1 VPTDRAPAPPE
12 PEVTLDGTVER
23 ITFYNPTNGF
33 SVVRLRVRGRRE
45 PITVV
50 GTLPAA
56 QPGELL
62 ALRGRWQTD
71 PRHGAQFRPATAEVR
86 RPSDVDGIVRY
97 LGSGLVRQIGPVLAK
112 RIVGTFGERTLD
124 VLDATPD
131 RVREV
136 PGIGPQRA
144 RGIAAAWAEHRA
156 LRDVMAFLAEHG
168 LDTRF
173 APRLLAAYGTDAP
186 RILSANPY
194 RLVADVPGL
203 GFPSADRLGK
213 DRGVRHTAPARVQ
226 AAVQA
231 ALLAAG
237 QNGHTRLLR
246 PALVEVASTIADVP
260 PELAESGVAQ
270 LLAGGTIAVR
280 SAPRSPYPP
289 TASILP
295 TMGPRIPTASQG
307 GGGDG
312 SLPPSPTHGGGGEVR
327 GRVRIY
333 GPADLSATPTPAP
346 PADDARLGIGL
357 AGLVRAEEDLASRL
371 LGLSRRPGL
380 PARRVDR
387 WLSVDREARGLSDE
401 QRQAVATAATRGC
414 FVLTGGP
421 GVGKTTTIRALVR
434 CLQALG
440 RSVALAAPTGKA
452 ARRLGEVVGLEA
464 RTLHRLLGAGSGGFR
479 HNADDPLPFDVV
491 IVDEASMLDTQLAR
505 AVVRAVGPGSQLILV
520 GDADQL
526 PSVGPGQVLRDVL
539 ASGRVPSARLE
550 TVFRQAAL
558 SQIVTNAHRI
568 RQGLLPELAP
578 SSALMQTVGG
588 RLRPPPP
595 GPLPSDLPWGPSLR
609 ASPRRTRERGGPGGS
624 DCVFVAAPA
633 SRVATVAAEWAAD
646 RLPRLLGVPVGEVQ
660 AIAPLVRVCQTLNSV
675 LQARLNPARG
685 QGERPHG
692 ALPLRV
698 GDRVIQTHNNYLL
711 GVFNGDTGTIVEIGP
726 SPLDSARGGSGAVPS
741 VARERAPSASSGQA
755 GGTGLTVDFGDGRVV
770 VYGAADLLDLDHA
783 YGLTVHRAQGSE
795 WPGVVVLASSS
806 FGPILS
812 RNLLYTALTRARRAV
827 VVVGDQAAIAEAVAR
842 TRDQER
848 VTGLPVLL
856 EAGVREAP
864 PPDPLHHAYHGAPD
878 PHGAAAE
885 RGSPTARCELAPST
899 CGPLPSPSQCRG
911 DMGPHGRSDG
921 GVGGGA
927 SFAPSE
933 SPWGDDREEQE
944 DAPRAQFVD
953 EGTIY
958 DPMPDDWPD

>member
-1 VPTDRAPAPPE
+1 VPTDRAPVPKT
-12 PEVTLDGTVER
+12 PEVALDGTVER

-45 PITVV
+45 PIAVV
-50 GTLPAA
+50 GTLPSV

-62 ALRGRWQTD
+62 SLRGHWQTD
-71 PRHGAQFRPATAEVR
+71 PRHGAQFRPSAAEVR
-86 RPSDVDGIVRY
+86 RPSDVEGIVRY

-112 RIVGTFGERTLD
+112 RIVGTLGERTLD
-124 VLDATPD
+124 ILDATPE

-156 LRDVMAFLAEHG
+156 LRDVMAFLAEHA

-173 APRLLAAYGTDAP
+173 APRLLAAYGAEAP
-186 RILSANPY
+186 RILETNPY

-203 GFPSADRLGK
+203 GFPSADRIGK

-231 ALLAAG
+231 ALLTAG
-237 QNGHTRLLR
+237 QNGHTRQYR
-246 PALVEVASTIADVP
+246 PALVQAASEVAEVP
-260 PELAESGVAQ
+260 EELAESGVAQ
-270 LLAGGTIAVR
+270 LLAGNAIAIR
-280 SAPRSPYPP
+280 SARPGKPHPQP
-289 TASILP
+289 LP
-295 TMGPRIPTASQG
+295 LAGGGQGGSLAGRPRI
-307 GGGDG
+307 
-312 SLPPSPTHGGGGEVR
+312 
-327 GRVRIY
+327 RIY
-333 GPADLSATPTPAP
+333 TPADLDAAPTPEP
-346 PADDARLGIGL
+346 PPEDERLGIGL
-357 AGLVRAEEDLASRL
+357 AGLVRVEEDLASRL
-371 LGLSRRPGL
+371 LGLSRRPGV
-380 PARRVDR
+380 PSRRVER
-387 WLSVDREARGLSDE
+387 WLAGDTEARGLSDE
-401 QRQAVATAATRGC
+401 QRRAVATAATSGC

-421 GVGKTTTIRALVR
+421 GVGKTTTTRALVR
-434 CLQALG
+434 CLKALG

-464 RTLHRLLGAGSGGFR
+464 RTLHRLLGAGPSGFR
-479 HNADDPLPFDVV
+479 HNADDPLPFDVL

-526 PSVGPGQVLRDVL
+526 PSVGPGQVLRDAL

-578 SSALMQTVGG
+578 ASALTQQV
-588 RLRPPPP
+588 
-595 GPLPSDLPWGPSLR
+595 
-609 ASPRRTRERGGPGGS
+609 GGS
-624 DCVFVAAPA
+624 DCVFVPAPA
-633 SRVATVAAEWAAD
+633 ARVAAVAAEWAST
-646 RLPRLLGVPVGEVQ
+646 RLPRLLGVPAGEVQ
-660 AIAPLVRVCQTLNSV
+660 AIAPLVRVCQTLNSQ
-675 LQARLNPARG
+675 LQTRLNPARG

-711 GVFNGDTGTIVEIGP
+711 GVFNGDTGTVTRIDGN
-726 SPLDSARGGSGAVPS
+726 S
-741 VARERAPSASSGQA
+741 
-755 GGTGLTVDFGDGRVV
+755 GLTVDFGDGRVV
-770 VYGAADLLDLDHA
+770 EYSSGDLLDLDHA

-812 RNLLYTALTRARRAV
+812 RNLLYTAITRARRAV
-827 VVVGDQAAIAEAVAR
+827 VIVGDQAAIAQAVAR

-856 EAGVREAP
+856 QI
-864 PPDPLHHAYHGAPD
+864 GAEMPVL
-878 PHGAAAE
+878 
-885 RGSPTARCELAPST
+885 SFSLPST
-899 CGPLPSPSQCRG
+899 DQDQPHPQPLRG
-911 DMGPHGRSDG
+911 ATIGCADIIPAAVARG
-921 GVGGGA
+921 GVGNLEA
-927 SFAPSE
+927 SSPPQRSRVE
-933 SPWGDDREEQE
+933 SVTDNMEISPPLHRNGEDVGPAGRDDRAAHDIEA
-944 DAPRAQFVD
+944 DSRAAQRDGGWGLPDDEALRARFVD
-953 EGTIY
+953 DGTVY

>member
-1 VPTDRAPAPPE
+1 MSSDHASAPSG
-12 PEVTLDGTVER
+12 PEVGLDGTVER

-33 SVVRLRVRGRRE
+33 SVVRLRVRGRRD
-45 PITVV
+45 PIAVV

-56 QPGELL
+56 QPGEQL

-71 PRHGAQFRPATAEVR
+71 PRHGAQFRPTSAEVR
-86 RPSDVDGIVRY
+86 RPSDIDGIVRY

-112 RIVGTFGERTLD
+112 RIVGTLGERTLD
-124 VLDATPD
+124 ILDATPE

-186 RILSANPY
+186 RILRVNPD

-231 ALLAAG
+231 ALLTAS

-246 PALVEVASTIADVP
+246 PALVEAAATVADVP
-260 PELAESGVAQ
+260 PELAEGGVTQ
-270 LLAGGTIAVR
+270 LTAGGTIAAR
-280 SAPRSPYPP
+280 SALTGAPLPP
-289 TASILP
+289 TPSPAHGSGGDETPTQPITP
-295 TMGPRIPTASQG
+295 TMGPSIPMAPSEGEGREG
-307 GGGDG
+307 G
-312 SLPPSPTHGGGGEVR
+312 SVR
-327 GRVRIY
+327 GRIRIY
-333 GPADLSATPTPAP
+333 SPADLATAPAP
-346 PADDARLGIGL
+346 EPPPDDGHLGIGL
-357 AGLVRAEEDLASRL
+357 AGLVRAEEDLARRL

-380 PARRVDR
+380 PARRVER
-387 WLSVDREARGLSDE
+387 WLAADVESRALSDE

-421 GVGKTTTIRALVR
+421 GVGKTTTTRALVR

-440 RSVALAAPTGKA
+440 RSVTLAAPTGKA
-452 ARRLGEVVGLEA
+452 ARRLGEVVGLDA
-464 RTLHRLLGAGSGGFR
+464 RTLHRLLGAGPGGFR
-479 HNADDPLPFDVV
+479 HNADDPLPFDVL

-578 SSALMQTVGG
+578 PAALG
-588 RLRPPPP
+588 RKI
-595 GPLPSDLPWGPSLR
+595 
-609 ASPRRTRERGGPGGS
+609 GGS
-624 DCVFVAAPA
+624 DCVFVTAPP
-633 SRVATVAAEWAAD
+633 SRVATVAADWAAD

-660 AIAPLVRVCQTLNSV
+660 AIAPLVRVCQTLNSQ
-675 LQARLNPARG
+675 LQERLNPARG

-711 GVFNGDTGTIVEIGP
+711 GVFNGDTGTIVEI
-726 SPLDSARGGSGAVPS
+726 DHGS
-741 VARERAPSASSGQA
+741 
-755 GGTGLTVDFGDGRVV
+755 GLTVDFGDGRVV
-770 VYGAADLLDLDHA
+770 VYGSADLLDLDHA

-827 VVVGDQAAIAEAVAR
+827 VVVGDEAAIVEAVAR

-856 EAGVREAP
+856 WAGVPAP
-864 PPDPLHHAYHGAPD
+864 TVPRAEEPHPRPLPTAVERGAGDPVPPLHRKGEGGRGWGEPFPD
-878 PHGAAAE
+878 DHPDDAA
-885 RGSPTARCELAPST
+885 
-899 CGPLPSPSQCRG
+899 
-911 DMGPHGRSDG
+911 
-921 GVGGGA
+921 
-927 SFAPSE
+927 
-933 SPWGDDREEQE
+933 
-944 DAPRAQFVD
+944 RAQFVD
-953 EGTIY
+953 DGSTAYE
-958 DPMPDDWPD
+958 PMPDDWPD